1 MINPASLRAFLA
13 FPLSSLAR
21 SALPSIA
28 SSRPLAESC
37 AAEYQDGIV
46 SRLDVASCSREDAK
60 TPGRL
65 FLFHF
70 DNQRCS
76 PLMPSL
82 ARCYAA
88 PATVTYKA
96 RSPAAAAVAAGLVEP
111 DSRILIHYKKNMDR
125 PQLTTR
131 IMKRRSEN
139 KRVKLARLCALPPCA

>member
-1 MINPASLRAFLA
+1 MINLRELIAMINPAGLRAFLA

-21 SALPSIA
+21 SALPSIT

-37 AAEYQDGIV
+37 AADHQARIA
-46 SRLDVASCSREDAK
+46 SHLDVASCSRDYVK
-60 TPGRL
+60 VPGRL
-65 FLFHF
+65 PLFHI
-70 DNQRCS
+70 DHQRCS
-76 PLMPSL
+76 PLLPSL

-131 IMKRRSEN
+131 IMKRR
-139 KRVKLARLCALPPCA
+139 